1 MSNVLNEYY
10 KLNQKIMDDSL
21 VGKCQNFLNS
31 KPNSCFK
38 TLITSSNKKNNF
50 KLLKDKY
57 TNTSDFMID
66 GNMTKL
72 NKSREKVKNPYNKF
86 FSKIT
91 NMKHIVSIRNIDI
104 SKLFKNPIHQNKRRQ
119 IIKLR
124 NKKNIKDKNISKT
137 FDYFQ
142 KIIHNNLRRVQSAKK
157 IESNISIEQKI
168 RKSKRNSIIKELL
181 SRDIGFTYQNKEIHS
196 RNLFPLNKTIDPK
209 KYLEYNLKNE
219 PNNPKLF
226 KSFQMQMKCMFVG
239 NNRKLLVEGV
249 NDYHQNLK
257 KYQEVN
263 PKGVME
269 KNDNERKLFQ
279 RKLGRTF
286 INLKPIDF
294 KNITSIDK
302 FNSLK
307 YNYEKD
313 EFKENYIKIYMS
325 KNLDK
330 ELSRNSYIKK
340 NKYFNNIN
348 SDEFKKMMSFDDKI
362 NLAHSNS
369 QKLLK
374 FMKKNPMKWFKKKYM
389 L

>member
-1 MSNVLNEYY
+1 
-10 KLNQKIMDDSL
+10 
-21 VGKCQNFLNS
+21 
-31 KPNSCFK
+31 
-38 TLITSSNKKNNF
+38 
-50 KLLKDKY
+50 
-57 TNTSDFMID
+57 
-66 GNMTKL
+66 
-72 NKSREKVKNPYNKF
+72 
-86 FSKIT
+86 
-91 NMKHIVSIRNIDI
+91 
-104 SKLFKNPIHQNKRRQ
+104 
-119 IIKLR
+119 
-124 NKKNIKDKNISKT
+124 
-137 FDYFQ
+137 
-142 KIIHNNLRRVQSAKK
+142 
-157 IESNISIEQKI
+157 
-168 RKSKRNSIIKELL
+168 
-181 SRDIGFTYQNKEIHS
+181 
-196 RNLFPLNKTIDPK
+196 
-209 KYLEYNLKNE
+209 
-219 PNNPKLF
+219 
-226 KSFQMQMKCMFVG
+226 MQMKCMFVG

-362 NLAHSNS
+362 NLAHSTS

-374 FMKKNPMKWFKKKYM
+374 FMKKDSMKLFKKKYM

>member
-10 KLNQKIMDDSL
+10 KLNQTIMEDSL
-21 VGKCQNFLNS
+21 AGKCEKFLNS

-38 TLITSSNKKNNF
+38 TLVGASSKKKNNF

-57 TNTSDFMID
+57 TNTSEFMIE
-66 GNMTKL
+66 GNKTKL
-72 NKSREKVKNPYNKF
+72 NKSNENHKI
-86 FSKIT
+86 FSKIS

-104 SKLFKNPIHQNKRRQ
+104 STLFKNQNHQNKRKQ

-124 NKKNIKDKNISKT
+124 NKKEIKDKNIFKA

-142 KIIHNNLRRVQSAKK
+142 KTNHNNLRRVQSAKK

-168 RKSKRNSIIKELL
+168 RKNKINNIINDLL
-181 SRDIGFTYQNKEIHS
+181 TKDIGFTYQNKEMHS
-196 RNLFPLNKTIDPK
+196 RNSFPLNKTINPK
-209 KYLEYNLKNE
+209 KYLEYNLKND
-219 PNNPKLF
+219 PNNPQLY
-226 KSFQMQMKCMFVG
+226 KSFQIQMKYMFVG
-239 NNRKLLVEGV
+239 NNRKHLLEGI

-257 KYQEVN
+257 KFREIN
-263 PKGVME
+263 PKEVME

-279 RKLGRTF
+279 RKLRRAF

-294 KNITSIDK
+294 KNKSSIDK
-302 FNSLK
+302 YNSLK
-307 YNYEKD
+307 YNNEKD
-313 EFKENYIKIYMS
+313 KFKKNYLKIYMS

-340 NKYFNNIN
+340 NKYFNNMN
-348 SDEFKKMMSFDDKI
+348 SDDYKKMMSFDDKI

-374 FMKKNPMKWFKKKYM
+374 FMKKDSMKWFKKKYM